1 MKRIISFIMVLAMLV
16 GVMPISAGA
25 EEALDAAAVQ
35 ETTAESVP
43 EKVTEAS
50 TEPPATSEAVEETQ
64 PQVAVETQPPAP
76 AETEPSE
83 PKILSW
89 EEYRYTLLADGT
101 VSICG
106 FTGTPE
112 DADKPFLVEV
122 PDAIQGAAVT
132 EIAEMAFA
140 ENDKINAVLLPETIQ
155 AIGSGAFEDCENLKV
170 VAFCGDAPSFGETLV
185 KDCDNLTEIDV
196 LENRDFSALKE
207 LLEVDLDQETA
218 QSVQFQSFENDAA
231 LEEYTTSLYNDG
243 AGNTLPQQSRT
254 SVSAMAAA
262 TTVASGTCGDNL
274 TWVLDSEGTLTIT
287 GSGDMYAYNK
297 EGICA
302 PWYNIREKVTQ
313 ATIGGGITSIGQF
326 AFHDCSNLISVAIPH
341 GVVSIGNGAFWGCS
355 SLTGV
360 TIPNSI
366 SYIGASAFCDCS
378 SLTSIIIPSSVSSIR
393 DDTFDC
399 CTSLTSVSIPSSV
412 TSIGNFAFCQC
423 SSLTRISIPN
433 GVISIGSFAFRDC
446 SQLSDVYYSGTAQ
459 EWGQI
464 TISTGNDPLTSATI
478 HYNSSDSEATIV
490 DSGYCGAN
498 GNNLTWALDSK
509 GILTISGTGKM
520 MDFHYNYNNASRP
533 SDVPWYSV
541 REKIIQATIGSNVTS
556 IGNHAFEHC
565 SALTSVTIPNS
576 VSTIGDYAFNG
587 CSKLTSLAI
596 PEAVTSIGFSAFM
609 FCSSLTSVIIPNSVT
624 SIGASA
630 FWNCSSLTS
639 VTIPSSITS
648 IGSGTFFGCS
658 SLTCVTIPD
667 RVNSIG
673 EEAFSNCK
681 NLVNITIPET
691 VTSIEIGAFLLC
703 EKLTDVYYCGTEDQW
718 SQISIDVDNEPLLN
732 AIIHYNY
739 MITTVT
745 RYPSNGTISINKA
758 GSAYAYYKSTPNSS
772 IIYHVNAQEYTANS
786 DENGIFR
793 IPLGDYSN
801 PGEYT
806 VAVTFT
812 KVGEKE
818 LSPAKEIMETV
829 KVTPLSFK
837 QEWKASMSADVS
849 AKLDAGVGI
858 KIPAIDVEA
867 TLGKVEVKAEGG
879 NALNF
884 SREFSESGETLELT
898 SDQGVTGSG
907 SAKSGITGHVQN
919 TRFTLVE
926 GSAAVESNQTCTY
939 GIKIANYSADNS
951 AQQRAVA
958 TFLLGEALRAN
969 PNNLMFVPFYKALS
983 TNVYT
988 QSGCDVI
995 DGSTSGVSSSVGA
1008 DFGKVKINDVD
1019 LFTTAT
1025 ANMKAAI
1032 SMSARSTTAGEES
1045 KTASY
1050 KTNKNIGVVS
1060 GKLPIDDNIELK
1072 SSVLSRDYLGKD
1084 VTVTAKAGADGKSV
1098 ETSSL
1103 SASVSDPQLLL
1114 SGQHTIS
1121 SYNKYKFTDNAL
1133 NELLNNTSYFDS
1145 YLNGSRT
1152 VLTAND
1158 LNELGTVLS
1167 TSAVPIQYSRQT
1179 KDQTLVFIPFEI
1191 GASLGIGAELG
1202 VKLSYLEGTSYADAK
1217 GYAMNDQILLTGVS
1231 SDLSTQ
1237 VSQNKRGLTEIFT
1250 NSLKSLVNDAANFF
1264 KKVVGSVKDG
1274 VQSAWSWISEKA
1286 NSTKNW
1292 IVTITSASNDGVW
1305 ADSYSIDTCA
1315 LHSYDTV
1322 LPKGVSS
1329 EYSANYEVTK
1339 AATIGRPFLI
1349 SVADE
1354 YGNAITDLRDEPLE
1368 YTIRYADADLQAAG
1382 LSRYSSV
1389 VRNGG
1394 IAMYR
1399 YSDDGDYYEYVG
1411 GVNDLDAMTVT
1422 ATIVK
1427 TGQYILAAD
1436 SCAPELSNLDV
1447 SDYHATPTI
1456 TAKVTD
1462 LTGLDLNSFRFMLDG
1477 HYVVDGTNAAEHF
1490 NKATGVF
1497 AYTVPENMPLSEGEH
1512 TMAFTLSDTTG
1523 NSETYSFTFPVDLT
1537 SPVIT
1542 QYSVEGHTN
1551 AGSTVEIRAQVSDTN
1566 LTEVNALF
1574 SKRLPDGTW
1583 TEKAPAQ
1590 MADLGN
1596 GLWGLDYEGSGS
1608 SVRICVQAT
1617 DIAGNTIES
1626 DPITVTPLVEA
1637 VTLSQDYI
1645 LLRQNQTVTLQAEA
1659 TPRELTGAIQWSVEN
1674 PAETQVLT
1682 VNELGEVAAK
1692 NVGTGYVLATV
1703 QNGEDTVTAR
1713 CRVDVAEPISLES
1726 VQLGASTLTTE
1737 LFKTDYASFD
1747 VVLLLKQNESRI
1759 MSADAISPDS
1769 AAPED
1774 NGVAIS
1780 SARFEDEQ
1788 MDALFALAVKDDRT
1802 LLVVPR
1808 QTAVDNP
1815 NTVGK
1820 SYSGKVIVNVGGE
1833 EFTTD
1838 SSLKL
1843 TVKKTMPKLKA
1854 ASLSFN
1860 SFYTNQAQPIV
1871 ITGATVTGISRNTV
1885 KDTAKTVALPTWL
1898 ILSDGVLTLTD
1909 DAPAKS
1915 ASGSAYVLVETEE
1928 WAMPIAVTVPVK
1940 LAYKAPGLKLSASS
1954 VTFAN
1959 AGSSG
1964 VSLKL
1969 LCSGKADTLASLN
1982 VSGIRA
1988 PEGFDVSNFNRVD
2001 GSFTLVPNGAIVPG
2015 TMSLVVSFGDTDK
2028 TVALKLKVSAK
2039 AVTLSAKPGN
2049 VTLNS
2054 VVGDSAV
2061 IQLTASPVDYQIIAP
2076 TFRLIDSS
2084 GAATDQLDFVYS
2096 GGTVTI
2102 KTNASTRPGATYKL
2116 YVAAPGSKEAVITVK
2131 TLAEK
2136 NSKPTLSAKVTGAID
2151 LSFPESYAAVVPS
2164 FRNYSSGLCKLESWT
2179 VTESKGKT
2187 NLGDATGSF
2196 ELDYRSGQYR
2206 LRAKGDLTT
2215 GNTYLLAMT
2224 FSLDDGSTYSCSA
2237 KIPVKRTAVKL
2248 KLSKTS
2254 LSLNKTIG
2262 DYTEVGVTCLTKN
2275 YDFKQP
2281 MISKVDNLDVVYSN
2295 GKLNV
2300 AVNENTQY
2308 GKTYKVTV
2316 RATQA
2321 DTPVTLTVKIPA
2333 QNKSTVTASLKTK
2346 GSIDVI
2352 RDGTSV
2358 TVTPAYKNYAGLADI
2373 EPALTIESFSSKK
2386 GEPYQP
2392 VSEGQF
2398 VVTPN
2403 ANGSYTIAKVPGAL
2417 VNPALKYRAK
2427 LTFKGGAQ
2435 PAYVN
2440 LTVKTGTVKA
2450 TLDGTPVLYQ
2460 IDRNSRGTFK
2470 IRVMGETVNPITKV
2484 EIRDAKVAALYQIY
2498 NYGNGE
2504 FAIGFK
2510 DNTVQ
2515 NAKYPTSAALAVFFD
2530 GSQKPSASITLKL
2543 QIR

>member
-43 EKVTEAS
+43 EEVTEAS

-64 PQVAVETQPPAP
+64 SQVTVETQPPAP
-76 AETEPSE
+76 AETELSKS
-83 PKILSW
+83 KILSW

-132 EIAEMAFA
+132 EIAERAFA
-140 ENDKINAVLLPETIQ
+140 GNEAINAMLLTETIQ
-155 AIGSGAFEDCENLKV
+155 VIGSNAFEDCGNLKV
-170 VAFCGDAPSFGETLV
+170 IAFRGDAPSFGESLV
-185 KDCDNLTEIDV
+185 KGCDNLTEIDV

-207 LLEVDLDQETA
+207 LLEIDLNQETA

-243 AGNTLPQQSRT
+243 AGNTLPQQSHT
-254 SVSAMAAA
+254 SVSAMAAT

-274 TWVLDSEGTLTIT
+274 TWTLDDAGTLTISGT
-287 GSGDMYAYNK
+287 GEMNHFSNSSP
-297 EGICA
+297 
-302 PWYNIREKVTQ
+302 PWYGRRDDIVRVKIQDGVTSIGSC
-313 ATIGGGITSIGQF
+313 AFIACSMTSITIPDSVTRIGSYAFQSCSNLTSITLPDSITSIGF
-326 AFHDCSNLISVAIPH
+326 APFYDCINLTSAVLPGGVTSTGESAFYHCSNLTS
-341 GVVSIGNGAFWGCS
+341 
-355 SLTGV
+355 V
-360 TIPNSI
+360 TIPDSI
-366 SYIGASAFCDCS
+366 TYIEKSAFSGCS
-378 SLTSIIIPSSVSSIR
+378 SLTSITLPG
-393 DDTFDC
+393 
-399 CTSLTSVSIPSSV
+399 SV
-412 TSIGNFAFCQC
+412 TSIGEWAFGGCE
-423 SSLTRISIPN
+423 SLRSIAIPDS
-433 GVISIGSFAFRDC
+433 VITIGRGAFVSC
-446 SQLSDVYYSGTAQ
+446 NQLADVYYTGTEEQWAQ
-459 EWGQI
+459 
-464 TISTGNDPLTSATI
+464 ISINNNYGDNSPLTSATI
-478 HYNSSDSEATIV
+478 HYNSSNSEATQHVYYFMSWDADHQIAHWGVNSSSIAELKSGSQVTEETDTSFLENIDDLVGSYVLVETKSRSDGITDPDILLSIKPVETRLGIV
-490 DSGYCGAN
+490 KTLSAAEKAITIDDTTYL
-498 GNNLTWALDSK
+498 LTDWTVSTVQAGDVVMYHLYEGK
-509 GILTISGTGKM
+509 IVGTVTAQGLPMSGTVTEW
-520 MDFHYNYNNASRP
+520 NAETRQ
-533 SDVPWYSV
+533 
-541 REKIIQATIGSNVTS
+541 ITIGSDRYTLTAFADAMTLDALGDTGEKKLS
-556 IGNHAFEHC
+556 IVYFMDGGVVYKVRPYATEMQPYEAPPETFEHDPAKFYLSEYRTDWEKAYENFISAVGKALDNYAGKTEVTKEHAIEAEAARMKKHDQSSSDRYISGALGQYENAAYKALATYFYEEVSQYQIPDLSSVDVTDTMAGAQIVNTIRKNIGGNSKEYVINGVTFEIVPAINAMGTTFGKMVINGNQMVVIC
-565 SALTSVTIPNS
+565 STRKECEDTISAYVDELRDLSTSSIYKA
-576 VSTIGDYAFNG
+576 VSAVYTDILG
-587 CSKLTSLAI
+587 KSL
-596 PEAVTSIGFSAFM
+596 
-609 FCSSLTSVIIPNSVT
+609 SSLTSDYLDKV
-624 SIGASA
+624 AA
-630 FWNCSSLTS
+630 
-639 VTIPSSITS
+639 
-648 IGSGTFFGCS
+648 
-658 SLTCVTIPD
+658 
-667 RVNSIG
+667 
-673 EEAFSNCK
+673 K
-681 NLVNITIPET
+681 
-691 VTSIEIGAFLLC
+691 IEKKC
-703 EKLTDVYYCGTEDQW
+703 
-718 SQISIDVDNEPLLN
+718 
-732 AIIHYNY
+732 
-739 MITTVT
+739 
-745 RYPSNGTISINKA
+745 
-758 GSAYAYYKSTPNSS
+758 
-772 IIYHVNAQEYTANS
+772 
-786 DENGIFR
+786 
-793 IPLGDYSN
+793 
-801 PGEYT
+801 
-806 VAVTFT
+806 AVTLAEEFN
-812 KVGEKE
+812 
-818 LSPAKEIMETV
+818 L
-829 KVTPLSFK
+829 
-837 QEWKASMSADVS
+837 
-849 AKLDAGVGI
+849 AGVGDLFESIDTCYTYYSWVSNAVNTAETEDIQEAVSNIINLKFEDTSI
-858 KIPAIDVEA
+858 KD
-867 TLGKVEVKAEGG
+867 
-879 NALNF
+879 
-884 SREFSESGETLELT
+884 
-898 SDQGVTGSG
+898 
-907 SAKSGITGHVQN
+907 
-919 TRFTLVE
+919 
-926 GSAAVESNQTCTY
+926 AAV
-939 GIKIANYSADNS
+939 KSAMKQLKKASDKMN
-951 AQQRAVA
+951 RA
-958 TFLLGEALRAN
+958 F
-969 PNNLMFVPFYKALS
+969 
-983 TNVYT
+983 
-988 QSGCDVI
+988 
-995 DGSTSGVSSSVGA
+995 
-1008 DFGKVKINDVD
+1008 
-1019 LFTTAT
+1019 
-1025 ANMKAAI
+1025 
-1032 SMSARSTTAGEES
+1032 
-1045 KTASY
+1045 
-1050 KTNKNIGVVS
+1050 
-1060 GKLPIDDNIELK
+1060 
-1072 SSVLSRDYLGKD
+1072 
-1084 VTVTAKAGADGKSV
+1084 
-1098 ETSSL
+1098 
-1103 SASVSDPQLLL
+1103 
-1114 SGQHTIS
+1114 
-1121 SYNKYKFTDNAL
+1121 
-1133 NELLNNTSYFDS
+1133 NE
-1145 YLNGSRT
+1145 
-1152 VLTAND
+1152 
-1158 LNELGTVLS
+1158 
-1167 TSAVPIQYSRQT
+1167 
-1179 KDQTLVFIPFEI
+1179 
-1191 GASLGIGAELG
+1191 
-1202 VKLSYLEGTSYADAK
+1202 YLEGTIVKKENSFLRMLIGCPVNVAVYNSAGEQIGYIGEDDLWYADSLIINRIGSAK
-1217 GYAMNDQILLTGVS
+1217 
-1231 SDLSTQ
+1231 
-1237 VSQNKRGLTEIFT
+1237 EIIMLDDT
-1250 NSLKSLVNDAANFF
+1250 IPSLVITATDY
-1264 KKVVGSVKDG
+1264 GEMSCTIEEYDD
-1274 VQSAWSWISEKA
+1274 IS
-1286 NSTKNW
+1286 S
-1292 IVTITSASNDGVW
+1292 
-1305 ADSYSIDTCA
+1305 
-1315 LHSYDTV
+1315 
-1322 LPKGVSS
+1322 P
-1329 EYSANYEVTK
+1329 
-1339 AATIGRPFLI
+1339 IGRLNYYGIPLTPGQEF
-1349 SVADE
+1349 SVALMGNVAEHAESLTIESGSETIRADE
-1354 YGNAITDLRDEPLE
+1354 YVAVSDNAAVSITCACEGSDNAEICGTGT
-1368 YTIRYADADLQAAG
+1368 YIRGDVAVLCAKPQ
-1382 LSRYSSV
+1382 
-1389 VRNGG
+1389 
-1394 IAMYR
+1394 
-1399 YSDDGDYYEYVG
+1399 DGCEFIGWYEDGTLVSESTAYEFTVKEDRALTAKFRQNELVHVDVTSGDG
-1411 GVNDLDAMTVT
+1411 GVVIGGGTYNKGQSVYVLSIPSNGYAFYGWYSGSEVLSNEREYCIEAQSDISLEAKFVPHEHQYEGPTFLWTEDNTCTAIFACAGCDSEKCIECTISSTKILGTEHEAGKTVYTATVT
-1422 ATIVK
+1422 FN
-1427 TGQYILAAD
+1427 GQ
-1436 SCAPELSNLDV
+1436 
-1447 SDYHATPTI
+1447 TF
-1456 TAKVTD
+1456 TD
-1462 LTGLDLNSFRFMLDG
+1462 TR
-1477 HYVVDGTNAAEHF
+1477 E
-1490 NKATGVF
+1490 
-1497 AYTVPENMPLSEGEH
+1497 
-1512 TMAFTLSDTTG
+1512 
-1523 NSETYSFTFPVDLT
+1523 
-1537 SPVIT
+1537 
-1542 QYSVEGHTN
+1542 
-1551 AGSTVEIRAQVSDTN
+1551 
-1566 LTEVNALF
+1566 LTEP
-1574 SKRLPDGTW
+1574 SI
-1583 TEKAPAQ
+1583 Q
-1590 MADLGN
+1590 
-1596 GLWGLDYEGSGS
+1596 
-1608 SVRICVQAT
+1608 
-1617 DIAGNTIES
+1617 IA
-1626 DPITVTPLVEA
+1626 
-1637 VTLSQDYI
+1637 QDYI
-1645 LLRQNQTVTLQAEA
+1645 TLPIGSSTQLDVEASSDALLDI
-1659 TPRELTGAIQWSVEN
+1659 IQWS
-1674 PAETQVLT
+1674 AEDATGTDTPQTVLSIDSNGVIMAERAGTAYVIASVT
-1682 VNELGEVAAK
+1682 VDG
-1692 NVGTGYVLATV
+1692 
-1703 QNGEDTVTAR
+1703 VTYSDR
-1713 CRVDVAEPISLES
+1713 CRVDVTAQTSS
-1726 VQLGASTLTTE
+1726 AAVQGVQLGTTALTTE

-2039 AVTLSAKPGN
+2039 AVTLSAKPGT

-2061 IQLTASPVDYQIIAP
+2061 IQLTASPVDYQITAP

-2358 TVTPAYKNYAGLADI
+2358 TVTPAYKNYAGLVDI

-2403 ANGSYTIAKVPGAL
+2403 ANGSFTIAKVPGAL

-2440 LTVKTGTVKA
+2440 LTVKNGTVKA

-2470 IRVMGETVNPITKV
+2470 IRVMDETVNPITKV

-2515 NAKYPTSAALAVFFD
+2515 NAKYPTSAALTVFFD